1 MIRLALEGPFP
12 GLESFKVFCCLGAL
26 QKEEGSM
33 EGHVFCGS
41 GLMGRA

>member
-1 MIRLALEGPFP
+1 MMRLALEGPFP
-12 GLESFKVFCCLGAL
+12 GLESFNFSCLGVL
-26 QKEEGSM
+26 RREEGSM